1 MTTLVAEESVAR
13 MVAGPRADA
22 LVVVPRVR
30 ARRGRGWQGLDA
42 DRVVDALV
50 AAGPRAVVLAR
61 GLDAD
66 PGGGVLPALGRVMGH
81 RIVRLPG
88 DPSEAA
94 WTIAVAVHPGF
105 AGESTVRRLEALAG
119 VASTG
124 GALPRRTIGAGPA
137 AVPALRPAVLGKW
150 AACAW
155 RACLRCAG
163 GGVAGGVC
171 GRCGAPIAGAEAP

>member
-13 MVAGPRADA
+13 MVAGAGA
-22 LVVVPRVR
+22 GLVVVPRVR
-30 ARRGRGWQGLDA
+30 RRRAKGWEGLDA

-61 GLDAD
+61 GPEAD
-66 PGGGVLPALGRVMGH
+66 PGGGALPALGRVMGH
-81 RIVRLPG
+81 RVVRLPG
-88 DPSEAA
+88 DVSEAA

-105 AGESTVRRLEALAG
+105 AGEGIVRRLEALAG
-119 VASTG
+119 IASAG
-124 GALPRRTIGAGPA
+124 GALPRRAIGPGRS

-155 RACLRCAG
+155 RACARCPG
-163 GGVAGGVC
+163 GGAAGARC
-171 GRCGAPIAGAEAP
+171 GRCGAPIDGEKP

>member
-13 MVAGPRADA
+13 MVAGAGEGA
-22 LVVVPRVR
+22 LVVVPRL
-30 ARRGRGWQGLDA
+30 RRGRAKGWEGLEA

-66 PGGGVLPALGRVMGH
+66 PGGAALPALGRVMGH
-81 RIVRLPG
+81 RVVRLPR

-94 WTIAVAVHPGF
+94 WMIAVAIHPGF
-105 AGESTVRRLEALAG
+105 AGECLVRRLEALAG
-119 VASTG
+119 IASAG
-124 GALPRRTIGAGPA
+124 GALPRRAIGAGGA

-155 RACLRCAG
+155 RACRRCPG
-163 GGVAGGVC
+163 GGAEGGRC
-171 GRCGAPIAGAEAP
+171 GRCGAPISGEEP

>member
-13 MVAGPRADA
+13 MVAGRGVDG

-30 ARRGRGWQGLDA
+30 RRRQRGWEGLEA
-42 DRVVDALV
+42 DRVVDSLV

-61 GLDAD
+61 GPEAD
-66 PGGGVLPALGRVMGH
+66 PGGGALPALGRVMGH
-81 RIVRLPG
+81 RVVRLPG

-105 AGESTVRRLEALAG
+105 AGEGLVRRLEALAG
-119 VASTG
+119 IASAG
-124 GALPRRTIGAGPA
+124 GALPRRAIGPGRA

-155 RACLRCAG
+155 RACVRCPGGGAAG
-163 GGVAGGVC
+163 GRC
-171 GRCGAPIAGAEAP
+171 GRCGAPMGGGAS